1 MNFNEQ
7 KLYIYEKII
16 ENIGEIFNEINVSE
30 KNFNYTGIGKYEFIS
45 KLQKFDCNNYLIRFE
60 INDRKNN
67 HKNLFEWN
75 YLYNEDFNSEE
86 LKEKLSNNLSFLSNG
101 CDDLEDEEDY
111 YEYEEELEYIRE
123 NNKKLLL
130 NFEEEKKK
138 RITTLLFKVFNKDI
152 YELEEII
159 KFIIK
164 NEYNKNY
171 KIDDLLY
178 FDKSILKKKDKKLF
192 EKGDDFYYL
201 YYLKFKKPNEFEI
214 IGFYSLP
221 FSEKVLEENFKSILE
236 NQSFGLEVS
245 EIKKIQFNDYRFEKT
260 KRKIE
265 SYKED
270 FKRAISEFIILYEN
284 AGIDR

>member
-178 FDKSILKKKDKKLF
+178 LK
-192 EKGDDFYYL
+192 
-201 YYLKFKKPNEFEI
+201 
-214 IGFYSLP
+214 
-221 FSEKVLEENFKSILE
+221 
-236 NQSFGLEVS
+236 
-245 EIKKIQFNDYRFEKT
+245 
-260 KRKIE
+260 
-265 SYKED
+265 
-270 FKRAISEFIILYEN
+270 
-284 AGIDR
+284 

>member
-1 MNFNEQ
+1 MKIKEDE
-7 KLYIYEKII
+7 LYIYEKIV
-16 ENIGEIFNEINVSE
+16 ENIGEMFNEINVSE
-30 KNFNYTGIGKYEFIS
+30 KNFNYTGIGNYEFIS

-60 INDRKNN
+60 INDRANN

-75 YLYNEDFNSEE
+75 YLYNEEFNSEE

-111 YEYEEELEYIRE
+111 YEDELKEYIRE

-130 NFEEEKKK
+130 NFEEKKK
-138 RITTLLFKVFNKDI
+138 KIITTLLFEIFNKDF
-152 YELEEII
+152 YELEETV
-159 KFIIK
+159 KFITK

-201 YYLKFKKPNEFEI
+201 YYLKFKKSNEFEM

-245 EIKKIQFNDYRFEKT
+245 EIKKVQFNDYRFEKT

>member
-260 KRKIE
+260 RK
-265 SYKED
+265 
-270 FKRAISEFIILYEN
+270 L
-284 AGIDR
+284 

>member
-1 MNFNEQ
+1 M
-7 KLYIYEKII
+7 
-16 ENIGEIFNEINVSE
+16 FNEINVSE
-30 KNFNYTGIGKYEFIS
+30 KNFNYTGIGNYEFIS

-60 INDRKNN
+60 INDRANN

-75 YLYNEDFNSEE
+75 YLYNEEFNSEE
-86 LKEKLSNNLSFLSNG
+86 LKEKLSNNLCFLSNG

-111 YEYEEELEYIRE
+111 YEDELKEYIRE

-130 NFEEEKKK
+130 NFEEKKK
-138 RITTLLFKVFNKDI
+138 KIITTLLFEIFNKDF
-152 YELEEII
+152 YELEETV
-159 KFIIK
+159 KFITK

-201 YYLKFKKPNEFEI
+201 YYLKFKKSNEFEM

-245 EIKKIQFNDYRFEKT
+245 EIKKVQFNDYRFEKT

-265 SYKED
+265 TYKEE
-270 FKRAISEFIILYEN
+270 FKRAVSEFVILYEN
-284 AGIDR
+284 AGIYR

>member
-30 KNFNYTGIGKYEFIS
+30 NFNYTGIGKYEFIS

-152 YELEEII
+152 YELEEIV

-201 YYLKFKKPNEFEI
+201 YYLKFKKSNEFEI

>member
-1 MNFNEQ
+1 MKIKEDE
-7 KLYIYEKII
+7 LYIYEKIV
-16 ENIGEIFNEINVSE
+16 ENIGEMFNEINVSE
-30 KNFNYTGIGKYEFIS
+30 KNFNYTGIGNYEFIS

-60 INDRKNN
+60 INDRANN

-75 YLYNEDFNSEE
+75 YLYNEEFNSEE

-111 YEYEEELEYIRE
+111 YEDELKEYIRE

-130 NFEEEKKK
+130 NFEEKKK
-138 RITTLLFKVFNKDI
+138 KIITTLLFEIFNKDF
-152 YELEEII
+152 YELEETV
-159 KFIIK
+159 KFITK

-201 YYLKFKKPNEFEI
+201 YYLKFKKSNEFEM

-245 EIKKIQFNDYRFEKT
+245 EIKKVQFNDYRFEKT

-265 SYKED
+265 TYKEE
-270 FKRAISEFIILYEN
+270 FKRAVSEFVILYEN
-284 AGIDR
+284 AGIYR